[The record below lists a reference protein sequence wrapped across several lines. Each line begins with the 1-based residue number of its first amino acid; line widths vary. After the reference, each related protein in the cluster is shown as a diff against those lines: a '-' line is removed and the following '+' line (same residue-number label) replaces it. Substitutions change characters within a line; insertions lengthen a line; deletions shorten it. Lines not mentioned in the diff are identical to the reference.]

1 MKNTKRIN
9 KERIIF
15 IILLFLIL
23 DLFFP
28 LRFSRIS
35 LKLGDIA
42 KYDVVAPFSFPV
54 LKDRETLEKE
64 RTSAALSIA
73 PVLRKVDVSEENIK
87 LLKRISR
94 KYPFLKKPVL
104 YVWEKGIVFDKSSLP
119 ESKNSQYEIIS
130 SRGSSI
136 VPINKF
142 FSYNEAV
149 NYIKAKC
156 MQRYRDTLICSKVI
170 KEVEPLL
177 QPNLLL
183 DITETQKR
191 REAARNRVPEEIGY
205 VKKGEIII
213 RSHDIVDE
221 ETLQKLHSLQYAENN
236 LYRIQRFRLFF
247 RAQMLLLLLSI
258 VLVLLIDEL
267 WKNTYPLSKKRN
279 VVLLLTFI
287 FLLFF
292 RFVRFIDLAYLFPLA
307 AASMVLSME
316 GGISTGIVYSVFLMG
331 AIYIYNPVENV
342 YTIPLLISGIYGAV
356 LSRKLRSMNDLIKMG
371 IFISILTMFFT
382 LGNELLTGTKTL
394 KLFYH
399 IASALANGGI
409 SIVVLVGLLVLFER
423 IFHISTNFTYL
434 ELSNL
439 NHPLLRDLSIKA
451 PGTYHH
457 SIMVGNLGEAA
468 AEAIGANDML
478 ARVGGY
484 FHDIGKMERPEYF
497 IENQEG
503 GFNPHDELPPK
514 LSVAILKSH
523 VSEGVELGKKHH
535 LPEPIIKIILE
546 HHGTSLIKPFFEKA
560 RDIYDT
566 VQEED
571 FRYDGPVPS
580 SKESAIIMLADSVEA
595 AVKSVETSGEEEVRK
610 VVEKIFEIKMKE
622 NQLDNAGLSIT
633 ELKTIMDVFVK
644 RLKAAR
650 HKRTSYPRVE
660 LK

>member
-1 MKNTKRIN
+1 MKNTKRID
-9 KERIIF
+9 KERSIF
-15 IILLFLIL
+15 IVLLFLIL

-73 PVLRKVDVSEENIK
+73 PVLRKVDVSEENKK

-94 KYPFLKKPVL
+94 KYPFLKKPIL

-136 VPINKF
+136 LPINKF

-149 NYIKAKC
+149 NYIRTKC
-156 MQRYRDTLICSKVI
+156 MERYRDTIICSKVI

-221 ETLQKLHSLQYAENN
+221 KTLQKLRSLQYAENN

-247 RAQMLLLLLSI
+247 RAQILLLLLAI

-279 VVLLLTFI
+279 VILLLTFI

-292 RFVRFIDLAYLFPLA
+292 RFVRFIDLVYLFPLA

-316 GGISTGIVYSVFLMG
+316 GGIPIGIFYSIFLVG
-331 AIYIYNPVENV
+331 VINVYNPLENV
-342 YTIPLLISGIYGAV
+342 YTLPLLISGIYGAV
-356 LSRKLRSMNDLIKMG
+356 LSRKLRSMNELIKMG
-371 IFISILTMFFT
+371 VFISILTMCFT
-382 LGNELLTGTKTL
+382 LGNEILTGTKTL

-409 SIVVLVGLLVLFER
+409 SVVVLVSLLMLFER
-423 IFHISTNFTYL
+423 LFHISTNFTYL

-439 NHPLLRDLSIKA
+439 NHPLLRALSIKA

-468 AEAIGANDML
+468 AEAIGANDIL

-503 GFNPHDELPPK
+503 SFNPHDGLPPK

-523 VSEGVELGKKHH
+523 VSEGVELGKKHR

-560 RDIYDT
+560 KDIYDT
-566 VQEED
+566 VKEDD

-595 AVKSVETSGEEEVRK
+595 AVKSVETSGEEEVRR

>member
-1 MKNTKRIN
+1 MKNTKRID
-9 KERIIF
+9 KERSIF
-15 IILLFLIL
+15 IVLLFLIL

-73 PVLRKVDVSEENIK
+73 PVLRKVDVSEENKK

-94 KYPFLKKPVL
+94 KYPFLKKPIL

-149 NYIKAKC
+149 NYIRAKC
-156 MQRYRDTLICSKVI
+156 METYRDTLICSKVI

-221 ETLQKLHSLQYAENN
+221 KTLQKLRSLQYAENN

-247 RAQMLLLLLSI
+247 RAQILLLLLAI

-292 RFVRFIDLAYLFPLA
+292 RIVRFIDLVYLFPLA

-316 GGISTGIVYSVFLMG
+316 GGIPIGIFYSIFLVG
-331 AIYIYNPVENV
+331 VINVYNPLENV
-342 YTIPLLISGIYGAV
+342 YTLPLLISGIYGAV
-356 LSRKLRSMNDLIKMG
+356 LSRKLRSMNELIKMG
-371 IFISILTMFFT
+371 VFISILTMCFT
-382 LGNELLTGTKTL
+382 LGNEILTGTKTL

-409 SIVVLVGLLVLFER
+409 SVVVLVSLLMLFER
-423 IFHISTNFTYL
+423 LFHISTNFTYL

-439 NHPLLRDLSIKA
+439 NHPLLRALSIKA

-468 AEAIGANDML
+468 AEAIGANDIL

-503 GFNPHDELPPK
+503 SFNPHDGLPPK

-523 VSEGVELGKKHH
+523 VSEGVELGKKHR

-560 RDIYDT
+560 KDIYDT
-566 VQEED
+566 VKEDD

-595 AVKSVETSGEEEVRK
+595 AIKSVETSCEDEVRR

-650 HKRTSYPRVE
+650 HKRASYPRVE

>member
-1 MKNTKRIN
+1 MKNTKRID
-9 KERIIF
+9 KERSIF
-15 IILLFLIL
+15 IVLLFLIL

-73 PVLRKVDVSEENIK
+73 PVLRKVDVSEENKK

-94 KYPFLKKPVL
+94 KYPFLKKPIL

-136 VPINKF
+136 LPINKF

-149 NYIKAKC
+149 NYIRTKC
-156 MQRYRDTLICSKVI
+156 MERYRDTIICSKVI

-221 ETLQKLHSLQYAENN
+221 KTLQKLRSLQYAENN

-247 RAQMLLLLLSI
+247 RAQILLLLLAI

-279 VVLLLTFI
+279 VILLLTFI

-292 RFVRFIDLAYLFPLA
+292 RFVRFIDLVYLFPLA

-316 GGISTGIVYSVFLMG
+316 GGIPIGIFYSIFLVG
-331 AIYIYNPVENV
+331 VINVYNPLENV
-342 YTIPLLISGIYGAV
+342 YTLPLLISGIYGAV
-356 LSRKLRSMNDLIKMG
+356 ISRKLRSMNELIKMG
-371 IFISILTMFFT
+371 VFISILTMFFT
-382 LGNELLTGTKTL
+382 LGNEILTGTKTL

-409 SIVVLVGLLVLFER
+409 SVVVLVSLLMLFER

-439 NHPLLRDLSIKA
+439 NHPLLRALSIKA

-468 AEAIGANDML
+468 AEAIGANDIL

-503 GFNPHDELPPK
+503 SFNPHDGLPPK

-523 VSEGVELGKKHH
+523 VSEGVELGKKHR

-560 RDIYDT
+560 KDIYDT
-566 VQEED
+566 VKEDD

-595 AVKSVETSGEEEVRK
+595 AVKSVETSGEEEVRR

-650 HKRTSYPRVE
+650 HKRASYPRVE

>member
-1 MKNTKRIN
+1 MKNTKRID
-9 KERIIF
+9 KERSIF
-15 IILLFLIL
+15 IVLLFLIL

-73 PVLRKVDVSEENIK
+73 PVLRKVDVSEENKK

-94 KYPFLKKPVL
+94 KYPFLKKPIL

-136 VPINKF
+136 LPINKF

-149 NYIKAKC
+149 NYIRTKC
-156 MQRYRDTLICSKVI
+156 MERYRDTIICSKVI

-221 ETLQKLHSLQYAENN
+221 KTLQKLRSLQYAENN

-247 RAQMLLLLLSI
+247 RAQILLLLLAI

-279 VVLLLTFI
+279 VILLLTFI

-292 RFVRFIDLAYLFPLA
+292 RFVRFIDLVYLFPLA

-316 GGISTGIVYSVFLMG
+316 GGIPIGIFYSIFLVG
-331 AIYIYNPVENV
+331 VINVYNPLENV
-342 YTIPLLISGIYGAV
+342 YTLPLLISGIYGAV
-356 LSRKLRSMNDLIKMG
+356 ISRKLRSMNELIKMG
-371 IFISILTMFFT
+371 VFISILTMFFT
-382 LGNELLTGTKTL
+382 LGNEILTGTKTL

-409 SIVVLVGLLVLFER
+409 SVVVLVSLLMLFER

-439 NHPLLRDLSIKA
+439 NHPLLRALSIKA

-468 AEAIGANDML
+468 AEAIGANDIL

-503 GFNPHDELPPK
+503 SFNPHDGLPPK

-523 VSEGVELGKKHH
+523 VSEGVELGKKHR

-560 RDIYDT
+560 KDIYDT
-566 VQEED
+566 VKEDD

-595 AVKSVETSGEEEVRK
+595 AVKSVETSGEEEVRR

>member
-1 MKNTKRIN
+1 MKNTKRID
-9 KERIIF
+9 KERSIF

-73 PVLRKVDVSEENIK
+73 PVLRKVDVSEENKK

-94 KYPFLKKPVL
+94 KYPFLKKPIL

-149 NYIKAKC
+149 NYIRAKC
-156 MQRYRDTLICSKVI
+156 METYRDTLICSKVI

-205 VKKGEIII
+205 VKRGEIII

-221 ETLQKLHSLQYAENN
+221 KTLQKLRSLQYAENN

-247 RAQMLLLLLSI
+247 RAQILLLLLAI

-292 RFVRFIDLAYLFPLA
+292 RIVRFIDLVYLFPLA

-316 GGISTGIVYSVFLMG
+316 GGIPIGIFYSIFLVG
-331 AIYIYNPVENV
+331 VINVYNPLENV
-342 YTIPLLISGIYGAV
+342 YTLPLLISGIYGAV
-356 LSRKLRSMNDLIKMG
+356 LSRKLRSMNELIKMG
-371 IFISILTMFFT
+371 VFISILTMCFT
-382 LGNELLTGTKTL
+382 LGNEILTGTKTL

-409 SIVVLVGLLVLFER
+409 SVVVLVSLLMLFER
-423 IFHISTNFTYL
+423 LFHISTNFTYL

-439 NHPLLRDLSIKA
+439 NHPLLRALSIKA

-468 AEAIGANDML
+468 AEAIGANDIL

-503 GFNPHDELPPK
+503 SFNPHDGLPPK

-523 VSEGVELGKKHH
+523 VSEGVELGKKHR

-560 RDIYDT
+560 KDIYDT
-566 VQEED
+566 VKEDD

-595 AVKSVETSGEEEVRK
+595 AIKSVETSCEDEVRR

-650 HKRTSYPRVE
+650 HKRASYPRVE

>member
-1 MKNTKRIN
+1 MKNTKRID
-9 KERIIF
+9 KERSIF
-15 IILLFLIL
+15 IVLLFLIL

-73 PVLRKVDVSEENIK
+73 PVLRKVDVSEENKK

-94 KYPFLKKPVL
+94 KYPFLKKPIL

-149 NYIKAKC
+149 NYIRTKC
-156 MQRYRDTLICSKVI
+156 MERYRDTIICSKVI

-221 ETLQKLHSLQYAENN
+221 KTLQKLRSLQYAENN

-247 RAQMLLLLLSI
+247 RAQILLLLLAI

-279 VVLLLTFI
+279 VILLLTFI

-292 RFVRFIDLAYLFPLA
+292 RFVRFIDLVYLFPLA

-316 GGISTGIVYSVFLMG
+316 GGIPIGIFYSIFLVG
-331 AIYIYNPVENV
+331 VINVYNPLENV
-342 YTIPLLISGIYGAV
+342 YTLPLLISGIYGAV
-356 LSRKLRSMNDLIKMG
+356 LSRKLRSMNELIKMG
-371 IFISILTMFFT
+371 VFISILTMCFT
-382 LGNELLTGTKTL
+382 LGNEILTGTKTL

-409 SIVVLVGLLVLFER
+409 SVVVLVSLLMLFER
-423 IFHISTNFTYL
+423 LFHISTNFTYL

-439 NHPLLRDLSIKA
+439 NHPLLRALSIKA

-468 AEAIGANDML
+468 AEAIGANDIL

-503 GFNPHDELPPK
+503 SFNPHDGLPPK

-523 VSEGVELGKKHH
+523 VSEGVELGKKHR

-560 RDIYDT
+560 KDIYDT
-566 VQEED
+566 VKEDD

-595 AVKSVETSGEEEVRK
+595 AIKSVETSCEDEVRR

>member
-1 MKNTKRIN
+1 MKNTKRID
-9 KERIIF
+9 KERSIF

-73 PVLRKVDVSEENIK
+73 PVLRKVDVSEENKK

-94 KYPFLKKPVL
+94 KYPFLKKPIL

-136 VPINKF
+136 LPINKF

-149 NYIKAKC
+149 NYIRTKC
-156 MQRYRDTLICSKVI
+156 MERYRDTLICSKVI

-221 ETLQKLHSLQYAENN
+221 KTLQKLRSLQYAENN

-247 RAQMLLLLLSI
+247 RAQIFLLLLSI

-267 WKNTYPLSKKRN
+267 WNNTYPLSKKRN
-279 VVLLLTFI
+279 VILLLTFI

-292 RFVRFIDLAYLFPLA
+292 RFVRFIDLVYLFPLA

-316 GGISTGIVYSVFLMG
+316 GGIPIGIFYSIFLVG
-331 AIYIYNPVENV
+331 VINVYNPLENV
-342 YTIPLLISGIYGAV
+342 YTLPLLISGIYGAV
-356 LSRKLRSMNDLIKMG
+356 ISRRLRSMNELIKIG
-371 IFISILTMFFT
+371 GFISILTMFFT
-382 LGNELLTGTKTL
+382 LGNEILTGTKTL
-394 KLFYH
+394 KLIYH
-399 IASALANGGI
+399 IASAFANGGI
-409 SIVVLVGLLVLFER
+409 SVVVLVGLLVLFER

-439 NHPLLRDLSIKA
+439 NHPLLRALSIKA

-468 AEAIGANDML
+468 AEAIGANDVL

-503 GFNPHDELPPK
+503 SFNPHDGLPPK

-523 VSEGVELGKKHH
+523 VSEGVELGKKHR

-560 RDIYDT
+560 KDIYDT
-566 VQEED
+566 VKEDD

-595 AVKSVETSGEEEVRK
+595 AIKSVETSCEDEIRK

-650 HKRTSYPRVE
+650 HKRASYPRVE

>member
-1 MKNTKRIN
+1 MKNTKRID
-9 KERIIF
+9 KERSIF
-15 IILLFLIL
+15 IVLLFLIL

-73 PVLRKVDVSEENIK
+73 PVLRKVDVSEENKK

-94 KYPFLKKPVL
+94 KYPFLKKPIL

-136 VPINKF
+136 LPINKF

-149 NYIKAKC
+149 NYIRTKC
-156 MQRYRDTLICSKVI
+156 MERYRDTIICSKVI

-221 ETLQKLHSLQYAENN
+221 KTLQKLRSLQYAENN

-247 RAQMLLLLLSI
+247 RAQILLLLLAI

-279 VVLLLTFI
+279 VILLLTFI

-292 RFVRFIDLAYLFPLA
+292 RFVRFIDLVYLFPLA

-316 GGISTGIVYSVFLMG
+316 GGIPIGIFYSIFLVG
-331 AIYIYNPVENV
+331 VINVYNPLENV
-342 YTIPLLISGIYGAV
+342 YTLPLLISGIYGAV
-356 LSRKLRSMNDLIKMG
+356 ISRKLRSMNELIKMG
-371 IFISILTMFFT
+371 VFISILTMCFT
-382 LGNELLTGTKTL
+382 LGNEILTGTKTL

-409 SIVVLVGLLVLFER
+409 SVVVLVSLLMLFER

-439 NHPLLRDLSIKA
+439 NHPLLRALSIKA

-468 AEAIGANDML
+468 AEAIGANDIL

-503 GFNPHDELPPK
+503 SFNPHDGLPPK

-523 VSEGVELGKKHH
+523 VSEGVELGKKHR

-560 RDIYDT
+560 KDIYDT
-566 VQEED
+566 VKEDD

-595 AVKSVETSGEEEVRK
+595 AVKSVETSGEEEVRR

>member
-94 KYPFLKKPVL
+94 KYPFLKKPIL

-136 VPINKF
+136 LPINKF

-149 NYIKAKC
+149 NYIRTKC
-156 MQRYRDTLICSKVI
+156 MERYRDTIICSKVI

-221 ETLQKLHSLQYAENN
+221 KTLQKLRSLQYAENN

-247 RAQMLLLLLSI
+247 RAQILLLLLAI

-279 VVLLLTFI
+279 VILLLTFI

-292 RFVRFIDLAYLFPLA
+292 RFVRFIDLVYLFPLA

-316 GGISTGIVYSVFLMG
+316 GGIPIGIFYSIFLVG
-331 AIYIYNPVENV
+331 VINVYNPLENV
-342 YTIPLLISGIYGAV
+342 YTLPLLISGIYGAV
-356 LSRKLRSMNDLIKMG
+356 LSRKLRSMNELIKMG
-371 IFISILTMFFT
+371 VFISILTMCFT
-382 LGNELLTGTKTL
+382 LGNEILTGTKTL

-409 SIVVLVGLLVLFER
+409 SVVVLVSLLMLFER
-423 IFHISTNFTYL
+423 LFHISTNFTYL

-439 NHPLLRDLSIKA
+439 NHPLLRALSIKA

-468 AEAIGANDML
+468 AEAIGANDIL

-503 GFNPHDELPPK
+503 SFNPHDGLPPK

-523 VSEGVELGKKHH
+523 VSEGVELGKKHR

-560 RDIYDT
+560 KDIYDT
-566 VQEED
+566 VKEDD

-595 AVKSVETSGEEEVRK
+595 AIKSVETSCEDEVRR

>member
-1 MKNTKRIN
+1 MKNTKRID
-9 KERIIF
+9 KERSIF
-15 IILLFLIL
+15 IVLLFLIL

-73 PVLRKVDVSEENIK
+73 PVLRKVDVSEENKK

-94 KYPFLKKPVL
+94 KYPFLKKPIL

-149 NYIKAKC
+149 NYIRAKC
-156 MQRYRDTLICSKVI
+156 METYRDTLICSKVI

-205 VKKGEIII
+205 VKRGEIII

-221 ETLQKLHSLQYAENN
+221 KTLQKLRSLQYAENN

-247 RAQMLLLLLSI
+247 RAQILLLLLAI

-292 RFVRFIDLAYLFPLA
+292 RIVRFIDLVYLFPLA

-316 GGISTGIVYSVFLMG
+316 GGIPIGIFYSIFLVG
-331 AIYIYNPVENV
+331 VINVYNPLENV
-342 YTIPLLISGIYGAV
+342 YTLPLLISGIYGAV
-356 LSRKLRSMNDLIKMG
+356 ISRKLRSMNELIKMG
-371 IFISILTMFFT
+371 VFISILTMCFT
-382 LGNELLTGTKTL
+382 LGNEILTGTKTL

-409 SIVVLVGLLVLFER
+409 SVVVLVSLLMLFER
-423 IFHISTNFTYL
+423 LFHISTNFTYL

-439 NHPLLRDLSIKA
+439 NHPLLRALSIKA

-468 AEAIGANDML
+468 AEAIGANDIL

-503 GFNPHDELPPK
+503 SFNPHDGLPPK

-523 VSEGVELGKKHH
+523 VSEGVELGKKHR

-560 RDIYDT
+560 KDIYDT
-566 VQEED
+566 VKEDD

-595 AVKSVETSGEEEVRK
+595 AIKSVETSCEDEVRR